1 MKAYWL
7 TASECID
14 LSLANLATN
23 GVIYAKHEVEDHR
36 EAIDAFKLE
45 HGYVAEDVVELGPQT
60 SDLEQIR
67 AKFRREH
74 LHSDD
79 EVRYVLDGEGI
90 FDIRSTDDCW
100 MRVFVTPG
108 DLIVVPKDRYHR
120 FMLLPGMNIKAL
132 RLFRDQA
139 GWVPNYRQ

>member
-14 LSLANLATN
+14 LSLGNLATN
-23 GVIYAKHEVEDHR
+23 GVIYSKHAVEDHR
-36 EAIDAFKLE
+36 EAIDAFKLK

-60 SDLEQIR
+60 QDLEQIR
-67 AKFRREH
+67 AKFRKEH

-120 FMLLPGMNIKAL
+120 FMLLPGMSIKAL
-132 RLFRDQA
+132 RLFMDQA